1 MFELSQ
7 RFFFEAAHTLPR
19 EHDAPA
25 SARVHG
31 HTYLAEVTL
40 AGTPDPVTGMLA
52 DLALIRSELARLHD
66 ELDHHL
72 LDTVADLGAPTLE
85 NLAALIA
92 RRLGGRLPG
101 LSRVRVWREQTG
113 DSCVLDARSYLL
125 ARNPSN
131 A

>member
-7 RFFFEAAHTLPR
+7 RFYFEAAHTLER
-19 EHDAPA
+19 EHDAPS

-40 AGTPDPVTGMLA
+40 EGVPDARTGMLA
-52 DLALIRSELARLHD
+52 DLAIVRRELATLHD

-72 LDTVADLGAPTLE
+72 LDTLPDLGPPTLE

-92 RRLGGRLPG
+92 RRLAPRLPG
-101 LSRVRVWREQTG
+101 LARVRIWREQSG
-113 DSCVLDARSYLL
+113 DSCVLNVPAYLAAR
-125 ARNPSN
+125 A
-131 A
+131 